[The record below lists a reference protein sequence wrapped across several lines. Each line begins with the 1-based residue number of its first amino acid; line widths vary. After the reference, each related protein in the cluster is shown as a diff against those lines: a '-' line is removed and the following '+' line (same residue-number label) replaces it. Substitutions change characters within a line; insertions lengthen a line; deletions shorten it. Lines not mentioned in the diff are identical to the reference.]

1 MKIYN
6 SINDLIGIGSLNGN
20 ELINGDCLEVMKYI
34 PDKSIDMILCDP
46 PYGTTCLKWDKVI
59 NFDVLW
65 QEYKRIIKDNGIIVL
80 FGIQPFTT
88 MLIASNLEMYRYSW
102 LWKKNTATGF
112 LNANYKPLNITE
124 DICVFSFGTIG
135 SLSKNPITY
144 YPQGIVEVNIKKKN
158 NPNSNWRKN
167 KGYDSMNNV
176 LNSDKE
182 FTQKYTGYP
191 NNILDFDRDKPSVH
205 PTQKPVAL
213 LEYLINTYTNE
224 NDLVLDNCMGSG
236 STGVACL
243 HTNRNF
249 IGIELD
255 KKYFQ
260 VAKERIE
267 REA

>member
-112 LNANYKPLNITE
+112 LNA
-124 DICVFSFGTIG
+124 
-135 SLSKNPITY
+135 
-144 YPQGIVEVNIKKKN
+144 
-158 NPNSNWRKN
+158 
-167 KGYDSMNNV
+167 
-176 LNSDKE
+176 
-182 FTQKYTGYP
+182 
-191 NNILDFDRDKPSVH
+191 
-205 PTQKPVAL
+205 
-213 LEYLINTYTNE
+213 
-224 NDLVLDNCMGSG
+224 
-236 STGVACL
+236 
-243 HTNRNF
+243 
-249 IGIELD
+249 
-255 KKYFQ
+255 
-260 VAKERIE
+260 
-267 REA
+267 